1 MLRRLEE
8 IPAQWAER
16 RPEAVVLREG
26 ARAWTW
32 DELERSREHLAGT
45 LAALGVRAGD
55 RVMLVGENCASMI
68 VLFFALATLDA
79 WIVNVNARMS
89 AREIELIR
97 AHARPRRVIYLAGV
111 SPAAREHAVAHGAI
125 DLDLGGWGEVQISS
139 LDAEAP
145 AEPLDDEAAQ
155 RV

>member
-8 IPAQWAER
+8 IPPHWAER

-32 DELERSREHLAGT
+32 DELERARLHLAGT
-45 LAALGVRAGD
+45 LAARGVRSGD
-55 RVMLVGENCASMI
+55 RVMLVGENCASM
-68 VLFFALATLDA
+68 VALFFALATLDA

-97 AHARPRRVIYLAGV
+97 AHCGPRRVIFLTGA
-111 SPAAREHAVAHGAI
+111 SPAAREH
-125 DLDLGGWGEVQISS
+125 
-139 LDAEAP
+139 
-145 AEPLDDEAAQ
+145 
-155 RV
+155 